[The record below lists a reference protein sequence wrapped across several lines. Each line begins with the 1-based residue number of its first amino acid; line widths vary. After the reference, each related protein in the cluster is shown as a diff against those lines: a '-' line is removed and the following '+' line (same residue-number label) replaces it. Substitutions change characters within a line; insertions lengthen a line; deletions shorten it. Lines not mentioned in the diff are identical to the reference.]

1 MGNTMTYGADAMIK
15 NRKGQV
21 MATTLKKQAVKPVAK
36 KVTSKIVATDN
47 GKTEP
52 KQQIIAALLV
62 SPEFSTHRV
71 IKAID
76 PTYTGRADIKLL
88 MEQYREHSAAANS
101 GDMTRPEAMLINQ
114 ATALQSLFTGL
125 VEKAL
130 NQDHMP
136 HLDGLMRMALRA
148 QNQCRATLETLATIK
163 SPPMIFAKQA
173 NINHGN
179 QQVNNGIP
187 APRTEEIKN
196 EPNQLLE
203 VDHGS
208 KTLDTRTT
216 SATSRK
222 NYAMAAVD

>member
-1 MGNTMTYGADAMIK
+1 MS
-15 NRKGQV
+15 
-21 MATTLKKQAVKPVAK
+21 TTPKKQAAK
-36 KVTSKIVATDN
+36 LAGHKSTSKTVAADN
-47 GKTEP
+47 GKTES
-52 KQQIIAALLV
+52 KQQLIAALLV

-76 PTYTGRADIKLL
+76 PAYTGKTDIKLL
-88 MEQYREHSAAANS
+88 IDQFREHSAAANS

-148 QNQCRATLETLATIK
+148 QNQCRTTLETLATIK
-163 SPPMIFAKQA
+163 SPPVIFAKQA

-203 VDHGS
+203 ADHGS
-208 KTLDTRTT
+208 KTLDTRT
-216 SATSRK
+216 ASRTGCK
-222 NYAMAAVD
+222 DYAMATVD